1 MQLNKTPFF
10 RKAITPWHDSNF
22 ACGIIITLM
31 FLIFAFAVVGI
42 IVGSN
47 NPSFE
52 QHAWFPGLLAF
63 LSFFLAVKM
72 LLRLR
77 KRAQS
82 DNDL

>member
-1 MQLNKTPFF
+1 MQLDKTPFF

-22 ACGIIITLM
+22 ACGIIIAIL
-31 FLIFAFAVVGI
+31 FLIFAFAIAGI
-42 IVGSN
+42 MVGSS
-47 NPSFE
+47 NPNFV

-63 LSFFLAVKM
+63 LSFFLAVKI

>member
-1 MQLNKTPFF
+1 MQLDKTPFF

-22 ACGIIITLM
+22 ACGIIITIM
-31 FLIFAFAVVGI
+31 FLIFAFAIAGIVVGRA
-42 IVGSN
+42 

>member
-1 MQLNKTPFF
+1 MQLSKTLFF
-10 RKAITPWHDSNF
+10 RKAITPWHDSNL
-22 ACGIIITLM
+22 ACGIIIAIM
-31 FLIFAFAVVGI
+31 ILIFTFAIFGI
-42 IVGSN
+42 MAVAD

-52 QHAWFPGLLAF
+52 QHKCFPGLLAF
-63 LSFFLAVKM
+63 LSLFLALKI